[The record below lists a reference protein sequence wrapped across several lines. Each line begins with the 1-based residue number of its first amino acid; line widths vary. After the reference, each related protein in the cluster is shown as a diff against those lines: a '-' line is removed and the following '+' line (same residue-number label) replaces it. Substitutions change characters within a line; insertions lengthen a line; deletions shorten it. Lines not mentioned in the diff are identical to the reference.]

1 MSPHILLP
9 DEGNTRAECIKK
21 RRIPMK
27 TQSAFLGVSLA
38 LLLMIGSP
46 ASGEEWEKSFDL
58 SLNLTESSYSDS
70 WVGGE
75 AGNVTWA
82 ANGNGIFARQMS
94 PKFRLRNTIK
104 LAFGQ
109 TVSQDKDDKTWSK
122 PTKSTDK
129 MDLESLGLFT
139 IDAFIE
145 PYAAVRFESQF
156 LDASVDTN
164 KRYIN
169 PILLTESAGIARQIL
184 KREKDEVLTRLG
196 FAVRQHINRDAYVYE
211 ITPTDTTVSIE
222 TFTSTDGGIESVT
235 DAKLV
240 LSDKLGYLGKLTLYK
255 AFFFSKKDDFKGTE
269 AEDYWKA
276 VDVNCENTLTASVS
290 KYIQVSLYVQ
300 LLYDKQI
307 STKGRLKETLALG
320 LTYKL
325 L

>member
-1 MSPHILLP
+1 MKSSVVLP
-9 DEGNTRAECIKK
+9 TLAL
-21 RRIPMK
+21 
-27 TQSAFLGVSLA
+27 AFLLMMGSLSSA
-38 LLLMIGSP
+38 Q
-46 ASGEEWEKSFDL
+46 EWEKSFDL
-58 SLNLTESSYSDS
+58 GLNVTQSSYSDS

-82 ANGNGIFARQMS
+82 ANGNGIFARQIS
-94 PKFRLRNTIK
+94 HRFRLKNTIK

-109 TVSQDKDDKTWSK
+109 TINQDPEDKTWSK

-129 MDLESLGLFT
+129 IDLEALGLFT
-139 IDAFIE
+139 VDAPVE

-164 KRYIN
+164 KRFIN
-169 PILLTESAGIARQIL
+169 PILLTESAGIAREIL
-184 KREKDEVLTRLG
+184 KKNKDEVLARVG
-196 FAVRQHINRDAYVYE
+196 FAVKQHINRDVYVYE
-211 ITPTDTTVSIE
+211 TTPTDTTVTVE
-222 TFTSTDGGIESVT
+222 TISSTDGGIESVT

-240 LSDKLGYLGKLTLYK
+240 LNDKLGYLGKLTLYK
-255 AFFFSKKDDFKGTE
+255 ALFYSKKGEFKGTE

-276 VDVNCENTLTASVS
+276 VDINWENTLAASIS
-290 KYIQVSLYVQ
+290 KYVQVSLYLQ

-307 STKGRLKETLALG
+307 SKKGRLKETLALG